1 MKKKNTALPGSR
13 NFICAIRNAAIQFF
27 KLIRKFEFFN
37 HSSHVFSKV
46 KLSLNGSIMNAD
58 GFLASGRFVS
68 HVTGFATLFGVAAAN
83 RKFYIAV
90 GVLTVPIFFCQGD
103 FSLEL

>member
-1 MKKKNTALPGSR
+1 
-13 NFICAIRNAAIQFF
+13 
-27 KLIRKFEFFN
+27 
-37 HSSHVFSKV
+37 
-46 KLSLNGSIMNAD
+46 MNAD

-90 GVLTVPIFFCQGD
+90 GVLTVPIFFCHGD
-103 FSLEL
+103 FSLDL